1 MDVILPESVEFL
13 RGSLHKHDSVYRS
26 DIFVAECPLFTLPVF
41 FPVSVTLL
49 RTVIFG
55 EFLTDPLV
63 LAQEQV
69 RIIAGC
75 PLPGEIVSDLLDFD
89 VHDAPGAAACTSGSN
104 TYLK

>member
-1 MDVILPESVEFL
+1 MDVILPEPVEFL
-13 RGSLHKHDSVYRS
+13 CGGLHKYDGIYRS
-26 DIFVAECPLFTLPVF
+26 DIFVAECSLFPFPVF
-41 FPVSVTLL
+41 FSVSVILL

-89 VHDAPGAAACTSGSN
+89 VHDAPVRRLEGDM
-104 TYLK
+104 

>member
-1 MDVILPESVEFL
+1 MNVILWKLVEIFC
-13 RGSLHKHDSVYRS
+13 RGLHKDYCIYRA
-26 DIFVAECPLFTLPVF
+26 DVFVAECSLFPFPVF
-41 FPVSVTLL
+41 FSVSVILL

-89 VHDAPGAAACTSGSN
+89 VHDAPVRRLEGDM
-104 TYLK
+104 

>member
-1 MDVILPESVEFL
+1 MDVILPEPVEFL
-13 RGSLHKHDSVYRS
+13 CGGLHKHDGVYRS
-26 DIFVAECPLFTLPVF
+26 DVFVAECSLFPFPVF
-41 FPVSVTLL
+41 FPVSVILL

-75 PLPGEIVSDLLDFD
+75 PLPGEMYPIFWTSTFTMLPSD
-89 VHDAPGAAACTSGSN
+89 ASTMMSMMTSV
-104 TYLK
+104 